1 MHPLYRQRRGAV
13 LLHPTSLPG
22 PLPRGQICH
31 DAYRFIEW
39 LQECGI
45 GVWQMLPLGPTH
57 QDGSPY
63 LALSA
68 HAGDPTLIS
77 LDWLQD
83 RHLLPERPA
92 VTDYQT
98 HQQQLEQAWKQF
110 HHRKDR
116 TLLSAWQAFV
126 VNESDWLEDYS
137 LFMAIREQ
145 QGQLPWHRWPVA
157 LRDRDNTALK
167 LARETLVERI
177 EFHRFCQ
184 FVFFQQWQDLKA
196 YAEEREVLLFGD
208 MPIYVSYD
216 SADVWAQRELFTLDS
231 QGNPQQVAGVPPD
244 YFSDTGQRWGNP
256 LYQWEI
262 MAQDHFQWWQRRLQ
276 TQLQLFDIVRIDHF
290 RGLQAYWSIP
300 AEAETAIEG
309 HWVDAPGAELL
320 AALHTAFPDLPLVAE
335 DLGMITEEV
344 HALREAFD
352 LPGMKILQFA
362 FDGDPDN
369 SYLPHQHEFRSLVY
383 TGTHDNDTSLGWYR
397 QLPAETQNYV
407 LDYLG
412 LETDREMPWPL
423 IRSALASV
431 SCLAVIPMQDLLSL
445 DSEHRMN
452 TPGTMEGNW
461 QWRFDWEQL
470 PADLSQKL
478 RHLLHLYGRL

>member
-1 MHPLYRQRRGAV
+1 MHPLYRQRRGGV

-31 DAYRFIEW
+31 EAYRFIEW
-39 LQECGI
+39 LHQCGI

-68 HAGDPTLIS
+68 RAGDPTLIS

-83 RHLLPERPA
+83 RHLLPEHPT
-92 VTDYQT
+92 VTDFQT
-98 HQQQLEQAWKQF
+98 HQQQLEQAWQQF
-110 HHRKDR
+110 SHHKEKR
-116 TLLSAWQAFV
+116 LLQAWQQFER
-126 VNESDWLEDYS
+126 NESDWLEDYS

-145 QGQLPWHRWPVA
+145 QGELAWHRWPAA
-157 LRDRDNTALK
+157 LRDRDATALEQ
-167 LARETLVERI
+167 ARKTLKERI

-196 YAEEREVLLFGD
+196 YASKYRVLLFGD

-216 SADVWAQRELFTLDS
+216 SADVWARRELFTLDS
-231 QGNPQQVAGVPPD
+231 QGHPQQIAGVPPD

-256 LYQWEI
+256 LYRWEI
-262 MAQDHFQWWQRRLQ
+262 MAQDDFQWWQRRLQ

-300 AEAETAIEG
+300 AEAETAVEG
-309 HWVDAPGAELL
+309 HWINAPGEKLL

-362 FDGDPDN
+362 FDGDPN
-369 SYLPHQHEFRSLVY
+369 NNYLPHQHEFHSLVY

-397 QLPAETQNYV
+397 QLPAKTQKYV
-407 LDYLG
+407 RDYLG

-431 SCLAVIPMQDLLSL
+431 SCLAIIPMQDLLEL

-461 QWRFDWEQL
+461 QWRFDWVQVPGDL
-470 PADLSQKL
+470 PQKL
-478 RHLLHLYGRL
+478 RHMLHLYGRL